1 MTIGDDSFAGCK
13 GIQSLTLP
21 EGITTIGDSAFGG
34 KCKGEMGLGVN
45 TRTRMQ
51 VQMRLR
57 EASMTVE
64 M

>member
-21 EGITTIGDSAFGG
+21 EGITTIASSAFRG